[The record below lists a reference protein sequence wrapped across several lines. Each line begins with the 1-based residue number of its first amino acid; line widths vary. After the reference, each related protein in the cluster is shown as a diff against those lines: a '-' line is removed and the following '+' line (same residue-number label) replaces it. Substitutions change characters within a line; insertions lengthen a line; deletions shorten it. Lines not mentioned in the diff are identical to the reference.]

1 MPRYTLFAYVEGSD
15 LQGIAEGLE
24 AEFARFV
31 AQSVWIWEK
40 PWVVNQRRDDDP
52 SIGPNDLPDW
62 EVGLNMHLPDPG
74 DEPAGWFADV
84 EQTASFLGRL
94 HAQTGRDFVLGIGD
108 NERGYSEDLFRVDS
122 PQPDLGLLRRMIGV
136 QRDGV

>member
-31 AQSVWIWEK
+31 AQSVWTWGK
-40 PWVVNQRRDDDP
+40 PLVVNQRRDDDP
-52 SIGPNDLPDW
+52 SLGPDDLPDW

-74 DEPAGWFADV
+74 DEAAGWFADV
-84 EQTASFLGRL
+84 EQIARFLGRL

-136 QRDGV
+136 KGDGV

>member
-1 MPRYTLFAYVEGSD
+1 MPRHTLFAYVEGSD

-31 AQSVWIWEK
+31 AQSVWAWGE

-52 SIGPNDLPDW
+52 SLGPDDLPDW
-62 EVGLNMHLPDPG
+62 EVGLNMHLPDPV

-84 EQTASFLGRL
+84 ERIARFLGRL
-94 HAQTGRDFVLGIGD
+94 HAQTGRDFVVGIGD

-136 QRDGV
+136 KGDGV